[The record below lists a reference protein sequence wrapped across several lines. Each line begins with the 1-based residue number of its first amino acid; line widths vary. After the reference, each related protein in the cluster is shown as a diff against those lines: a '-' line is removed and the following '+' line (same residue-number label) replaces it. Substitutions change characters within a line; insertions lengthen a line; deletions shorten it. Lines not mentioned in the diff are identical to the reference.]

1 MAFDFLKKI
10 FKSNDENKQSHG
22 SPAKTET
29 GDLLNAAAEKEEK
42 MPSAPRETPVQ
53 DKVPSPPASAEQSGK
68 PAEKKHVSQMSDEE
82 LEKELLDKA
91 PELFAHAKTPEMK
104 KMVIDIYRAMLLDNV
119 NVDNE
124 KEVKKWLQKHPEV
137 AQGGSPL
144 PKPQTYKREA
154 PKVGRNDPCPC
165 GSGKKYKKCCGEKQ

>member
-10 FKSNDENKQSHG
+10 FKSAGNKKRPQDN
-22 SPAKTET
+22 AVKT
-29 GDLLNAAAEKEEK
+29 GDFAETREKKEEK
-42 MPSAPRETPVQ
+42 VEKISADEKTSSSES
-53 DKVPSPPASAEQSGK
+53 KQSND
-68 PAEKKHVSQMSDEE
+68 PAEKKPISQMSDDEI
-82 LEKELLDKA
+82 EKDLIKKA
-91 PELFAHAKTPEMK
+91 PELFAHAKTPQMK

-144 PKPQTYKREA
+144 PRPQTYKRDE
-154 PKVGRNDPCPC
+154 PKIGRNDPCPC
-165 GSGKKYKKCCGEKQ
+165 GSGKKYKKCCANKE